1 MLDFYVAID
10 KVEGDRLYFKIKFEN
25 PSMVSI
31 GSKKDMVV
39 GTIIDE
45 DFFCSSNSYQNIVKG
60 T

>member
-39 GTIIDE
+39 GTILDE
-45 DFFCSSNSYQNIVKG
+45 DFFCSSNSY
-60 T
+60 